1 MDTRTITE
9 PEVQH
14 NTEEGTWSEVVGRK
28 QRKKAPDKLQ
38 SQNQIE
44 QEHNSNDRRNSVK
57 QKRQRIKPCAMII
70 EQGTYDF
77 PEIVKIRTGLD
88 KQKIGD
94 RISSVRQVKNGEAII
109 QVRGG
114 QEAAQ
119 VVRNELLKT
128 TEEAKIRTLQQK
140 HLIEI

>member
-1 MDTRTITE
+1 
-9 PEVQH
+9 
-14 NTEEGTWSEVVGRK
+14 
-28 QRKKAPDKLQ
+28 
-38 SQNQIE
+38 
-44 QEHNSNDRRNSVK
+44 
-57 QKRQRIKPCAMII
+57 MII